1 MNDTISRLPSI
12 GTNPP
17 FFSDAFRS
25 LHTPNKSTPFNQI
38 LQTHDRF
45 DIVTKL
51 TPKMIIEAFLAS
63 SKNGAINLIEGFRNQ
78 MAQLQTSG
86 AIGLQAATSTGG
98 GQVSQQGLYTNFGV
112 GGFADFL
119 RKNSSGE
126 LTVFTEQ
133 AEAIKSG
140 INIILENPIEAAKSI
155 GGSEGFNVSGRG
167 VISSDQAAKELT
179 EAIKANPS
187 IVQALLQLQPTLD
200 YFIQSQKSK
209 ESLGTEQEKLA
220 KQITEKP
227 PGSNGSPNQAG

>member
-17 FFSDAFRS
+17 FFSNAMNS
-25 LHTPNKSTPFNQI
+25 LNVASRSTPFNQV
-38 LQTHDRF
+38 LQVRDSSN
-45 DIVTKL
+45 IVTKL
-51 TPKMIIEAFLAS
+51 TPKMIIEAFLSS
-63 SKNGAINLIEGFRNQ
+63 SKDGAINLIEGFRNQ
-78 MAQLQTSG
+78 MAKLQTSG
-86 AIGLQAATSTGG
+86 VIGLQAATSTGG

-119 RKNSSGE
+119 RKNSNGE
-126 LTVFTEQ
+126 SAVFTEQ

-167 VISSDQAAKELT
+167 VISSDKAAQELT
-179 EAIKANPS
+179 EAIKANSS
-187 IVQALLQLQPTLD
+187 IVQALVQLQPTLD

-227 PGSNGSPNQAG
+227 PGSNGSPS